1 MLTAL
6 KIATRKSPLALHQAN
21 FVRGRLLELYPAID
35 IALLKVRTQGD
46 RYLDTPLGGKGLFEK
61 KRILIFRGAGGR
73 PLTERLC
80 KRVGHA

>member
-35 IALLKVRTQGD
+35 IVLLKVRTQGD
-46 RYLDTPLGGKGLFEK
+46 RYLDTPLGGLGA
-61 KRILIFRGAGGR
+61 RGSSSRSWNRRFWTA
-73 PLTERLC
+73 PPIWPC
-80 KRVGHA
+80 IP